1 MQKMAEPEKI
11 VYIVTHAGEDPDRAT
26 LPFVLA
32 NAALV
37 MEVEAVVALQGTA
50 VYLAKK
56 GYLEHVSA
64 PGLPPL
70 KDLVK
75 SFLDAGGKLL
85 VCVPCIKERKI
96 VEPDLIEGAVTT
108 AAAALTQEILTAKAT
123 LVY

>member
-1 MQKMAEPEKI
+1 MAEPEKI

-96 VEPDLIEGAVTT
+96 VEADLIEGAVTT